1 MKDADMKTLAARPIG
16 TELIAACRRYGIDIV
31 VFNPLAAGILTGK
44 YKTADIPIEGRFSN
58 EGGMLGSIYRKRYF
72 KDATFDSL
80 KIIEP
85 AVEKHGLTMVETAL
99 RWCVHHSGLKIKD
112 GNDGII
118 IGVSSLKQLT
128 ENLRGLEK
136 GPLPQDVVDA
146 LNEAWM
152 LCKAT
157 APNYWAMDLEYLYD
171 TEEALFARRT

>member
-1 MKDADMKTLAARPIG
+1 METSAARPMG
-16 TELIAACRRYGIDIV
+16 TELFAACRRYGIDIV
-31 VFNPLAAGILTGK
+31 VFNPLAGGILTGK
-44 YKTADIPIEGRFSN
+44 YKSAEIPTEGRFSD
-58 EGGMLGSIYRKRYF
+58 EGGLLGSIYRGRYF
-72 KDATFDSL
+72 KDATFNSL
-80 KIIEP
+80 SIIEP
-85 AVEKHGLTMVETAL
+85 AIEKHGLTMVETAL

-128 ENLRGLEK
+128 ENLRDLEK

-146 LNEAWM
+146 LNEAWT

-171 TEEALFARRT
+171 TEEALFAGRN